1 MPQNI
6 HNTFIANTPVLFM
19 PITHLLWY
27 CLDQYIESDNCN
39 FNRKVFRNLFYLV
52 YPEINFRSNRKV
64 ITHTPDD
71 LSNILLNSYFFFQVM
86 LWHYRSL
93 FSLYFLTCLPF
104 FKYYNSE
111 IICYPIFILSHF
123 HTSKQQRCTCCVEF
137 YLFQYFV
144 GRKKYFYKFIS
155 FFTTAHPRPQHNS
168 NYFY

>member
-1 MPQNI
+1 M
-6 HNTFIANTPVLFM
+6 ANTPVSLFM
-19 PITHLLWY
+19 PITHLLCY

-93 FSLYFLTCLPF
+93 FSLYVLTCLPF
-104 FKYYNSE
+104 YLKYYNSE

-123 HTSKQQRCTCCVEF
+123 HTSKQQRYTCCVELYF
-137 YLFQYFV
+137 FQYFV
-144 GRKKYFYKFIS
+144 GRKEVFVQIYFIFHHS
-155 FFTTAHPRPQHNS
+155 SSSTST
-168 NYFY
+168 